1 MQTISLTRTKWF
13 FIGCE
18 TFCRRQHDEPQAY
31 AQGARRTEPAYA
43 DAKPNEADGEPSP
56 RGRLGRNRAVGTRG
70 SPRNSGPSRNRRDEA
85 PAPASVGFR
94 SLRGLSVVACLGRVT
109 LPLRLFSL
117 VPLARSRHLQPSPGL
132 PPLLPRLVPTR
143 ASPWPYSPLCLPCLL
158 GFGSPASDWFC
169 CFGWLGV
176 RPGLR
181 LGVHKCKFVII
192 NYLGL

>member
-1 MQTISLTRTKWF
+1 MYTRAKRADDD
-13 FIGCE
+13 CV

-31 AQGARRTEPAYA
+31 AQGARRTEPAEA

-85 PAPASVGFR
+85 TAPAFVGFR
-94 SLRGLSVVACLGRVT
+94 SLRVLSVVARFGFSLESPSR
-109 LPLRLFSL
+109 FSL
-117 VPLARSRHLQPSPGL
+117 VPLGRSRHLQPSPGL

-143 ASPWPYSPLCLPCLL
+143 ASPWPYSPLRLPCLL
-158 GFGSPASDWFC
+158 GLGSPASDWFC

-176 RPGLR
+176 RSGLR